1 MNSGPREDS
10 TKIGSGS
17 GRKQAVDVSPLRRV
31 NLGIYLICNGILIII
46 QEQDNIHSEQQK
58 LLQNV

>member
-31 NLGIYLICNGILIII
+31 NLGIYLICNGKFLI
-46 QEQDNIHSEQQK
+46 S
-58 LLQNV
+58 